1 MNDISLGGLRR
12 RRCYLVRHGHVSYFD
27 ADGRPLDPRNVP
39 LSSKGLAQAQALG
52 RALSEVAIDR
62 AVCSDYPRARQ
73 TLDQLLVGR
82 TQPVAMLSGWR
93 EIRAGRL
100 RDIPEHALQQEVT
113 QAYALAAQDGATFLR
128 GEGWESFQ
136 ARILAQLNALLADP
150 DWSSALIVSHDAVN
164 RILLAWA
171 TGAGL
176 QGLAAFE
183 QDHACLNVLD
193 IDMDGPRVVRA
204 LIRTQNF
211 TPYDPVK
218 TGIGPTVMEHLYSA
232 IDPRRLHA

>member
-1 MNDISLGGLRR
+1 MSDVPVRSLRR

-27 ADGRPLDPRNVP
+27 AAGRPLDPRSVP
-39 LSSKGLAQAQALG
+39 LSTKGTEQAQALG
-52 RALSEVAIDR
+52 RTLSEVRIDR

-73 TLDQLLVGR
+73 TLDQALAGR
-82 TQPVAMLSGWR
+82 ALPITELSGLR

-100 RDIPEHALQQEVT
+100 RDIPESLLHKEVT
-113 QAYALAAQDGATFLR
+113 QAYQIAGEEGSAFLR
-128 GEGWESFQ
+128 GEGWRPFQ
-136 ARILAQLNALLADP
+136 ARILAQLNGLLADP
-150 DWSSALIVSHDAVN
+150 DWDSVLIVSHDAVN

-176 QGLAAFE
+176 PGLAAFE

-204 LIRTQNF
+204 CIRTQNF
-211 TPYDPVK
+211 TPYDPAKVA
-218 TGIGPTVMEHLYSA
+218 IEQTVMEGLYRA
-232 IDPRRLHA
+232 IDPRGLRA